1 MHLSLAISGWGGEG
15 LTPGTYGG
23 IAWGLLAFVAKFWPG
38 TGVLDTRGKT
48 HGICN
53 ISTILKIKE
62 SDCGDW
68 VIESLCN
75 EEGNN
80 KNVAKQWIKL
90 QNTITAD
97 VGVLSS
103 ETECENRNS
112 RVL

>member
-1 MHLSLAISGWGGEG
+1 MIGHLGMGGEG
-15 LTPGTYGG
+15 LTPGIYGG

-38 TGVLDTRGKT
+38 TGVLDTWGKT

-53 ISTILKIKE
+53 ISAILKMKE
-62 SDCGDW
+62 PDCGDW

-75 EEGNN
+75 EEGNIN

-97 VGVLSS
+97 VRVLSS
-103 ETECENRNS
+103 ETECENLNS